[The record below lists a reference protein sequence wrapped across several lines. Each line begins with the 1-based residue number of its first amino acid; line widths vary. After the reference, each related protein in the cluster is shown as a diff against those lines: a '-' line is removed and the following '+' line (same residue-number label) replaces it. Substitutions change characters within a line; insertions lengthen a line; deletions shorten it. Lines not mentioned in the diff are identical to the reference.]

1 MEGEKG
7 KRERE
12 RQTEMKRMREKERKI
27 EVERDKE
34 RKSISFITVIDCNRG
49 QKLPDGEGK
58 QSKSGLLRK
67 SLICKLS
74 PEIVTC

>member
-1 MEGEKG
+1 
-7 KRERE
+7 
-12 RQTEMKRMREKERKI
+12 MKRMREKERKI